1 MRQTNNGWYLFKV
14 KNKDIWT
21 ISEIC
26 SKLIITMKKYVE
38 FIQIQQQ
45 ENHRNGVSCHFDV
58 ILATFDAVFLFV
70 RSASSYGQNL
80 SCLFQQIFRCLRHPR
95 ELFWSAYF
103 CSLSECRRTR
113 FSVRIFSYYVFS
125 SEHAD
130 HINLVFLRFLTFP
143 A

>member
-1 MRQTNNGWYLFKV
+1 MRQTNNGWSLFKV
-14 KNKDIWT
+14 KNKDNKWNLFEVDNNHE
-21 ISEIC
+21 EIC
-26 SKLIITMKKYVE
+26 GIYSNSATRKPHKWRFLSFWCY
-38 FIQIQQQ
+38 
-45 ENHRNGVSCHFDV
+45 SCH
-58 ILATFDAVFLFV
+58 LDAVFSFV

-80 SCLFQQIFRCLRHPR
+80 SCLFQKIFRCLRHPR

-103 CSLSECRRTR
+103 CSQSECRRTR

-130 HINLVFLRFLTFP
+130 HINPVFLRFLTFP

>member
-1 MRQTNNGWYLFKV
+1 
-14 KNKDIWT
+14 
-21 ISEIC
+21 
-26 SKLIITMKKYVE
+26 MKKYVE

-80 SCLFQQIFRCLRHPR
+80 SCLFQQIFRCLRQPR

-103 CSLSECRRTR
+103 CSQSAEERGSASAFSHITYFQVSMLTILIPSSYAFLLSQRNLISY
-113 FSVRIFSYYVFS
+113 FPSVIS
-125 SEHAD
+125 AQ
-130 HINLVFLRFLTFP
+130 L
-143 A
+143 